1 MASATIG
8 DASMPPAHELTVS
21 RPSLPALALPRVAV
35 RHRVALAVL
44 GLTALSF
51 LLPAAPTYDPWAWII
66 WGREIMHLD
75 LSTVDGPSWKPLPV
89 LLTTPFSLFG
99 GLAPDL
105 WLFVARAGA
114 IAGVVMLFRL
124 GRRFGGI
131 TAGVAAAVPYALA
144 SWTIRNGAL
153 GNSEGLLVALA
164 LGAVERH
171 LEGRRGTA
179 FALALGAA
187 LLRPEAW
194 PFFGLY
200 GLWLLWREPS
210 LRRWVVLAFAAL
222 PALWLL
228 PEWWGSGDLLRAA
241 HRAQNPL
248 GNTPAFAK
256 DPSRPVPAQFERM
269 LPQPLGL
276 GPTPPPT
283 RPGPPP
289 PVRAVLDQFERML
302 PQPLWLGRI
311 AHPIELGLAAL
322 GGAAVVRVL
331 RRDVARH
338 DLLVVAALLA
348 GALLW
353 VLEVA
358 LMTSDGFSGNVRYLV
373 MPAALVFLGAGIG
386 AGWAV
391 RAVLGARLSAS
402 LPLGLALGAL
412 VVFAFVWPARDA
424 LRADHDALVY
434 QARLADRVPALVA
447 RAGGADRLRACGEI
461 YTGPVQVPLVAWNLH
476 MHTTLVHSTPPI
488 RPAVVFRAKSTPP
501 ERPGPSL
508 RSLGD
513 PSDLR
518 TLATAPHW
526 RIVAACRGAA

>member
-1 MASATIG
+1 MGSAPIG

-21 RPSLPALALPRVAV
+21 RPSLPALSLPRVAV
-35 RHRVALAVL
+35 RHWVALAVL
-44 GLTALSF
+44 GLAALSF
-51 LLPAAPTYDPWAWII
+51 LIPSAPTYDPWAWII
-66 WGREIMHLD
+66 WGREIVHLD

-89 LLTTPFSLFG
+89 LFTIPFSLFG

-105 WLFVARAGA
+105 WVFVARVGTLAG
-114 IAGVVMLFRL
+114 IVMLFRL
-124 GRRFGGI
+124 GRRFAGVPG
-131 TAGVAAAVPYALA
+131 GVAAVVPYALA
-144 SWTIRNGAL
+144 PWTVRNAAL

-164 LGAVERH
+164 LAAVERH
-171 LEGRRGTA
+171 LDGRRGTA

-248 GNTPAFAK
+248 GNSPAFAK
-256 DPSRPVPAQFERM
+256 D
-269 LPQPLGL
+269 
-276 GPTPPPT
+276 
-283 RPGPPP
+283 
-289 PVRAVLDQFERML
+289 PVRAVLDQFALML
-302 PQPLWLGRI
+302 PRPLWLGHI
-311 AHPIELGLAAL
+311 AQPVALGLEAL
-322 GGAAVVRVL
+322 GVAAIVRVL

-391 RAVLGARLSAS
+391 RAVLGARLSAA

-412 VVFAFVWPARDA
+412 VVFAFVWPGRDS
-424 LRADHDALVY
+424 LRADGDSLVY
-434 QARLADRVPALVA
+434 QARLADRVSGLVA
-447 RAGGADRLRACGEI
+447 RAGGAGRLRACGDI
-461 YTGPVQVPLVAWNLH
+461 YTGPFQVPLVAWNLD

-501 ERPGPSL
+501 EGPGPSL

-526 RIVAACRGAA
+526 RIVAVCRGAA

>member
-1 MASATIG
+1 MA
-8 DASMPPAHELTVS
+8 PVQELTVS
-21 RPSLPALALPRVAV
+21 RAPVPALALPRIAV
-35 RHRVALAVL
+35 RHRAAVAVL
-44 GLTALSF
+44 ALTALTF
-51 LLPAAPTYDPWAWII
+51 LVPAAPTYDPWAWII

-124 GRRFGGI
+124 GRGFGGI
-131 TAGVAAAVPYALA
+131 TAGVAAAGPYALA
-144 SWTIRNGAL
+144 SPTIRNGAL

-248 GNTPAFAK
+248 GNSPAFAK
-256 DPSRPVPAQFERM
+256 D
-269 LPQPLGL
+269 
-276 GPTPPPT
+276 
-283 RPGPPP
+283 

-311 AHPIELGLAAL
+311 AHPVQLGLTAL
-322 GGAAVVRVL
+322 GGAAIVRVL

-358 LMTSDGFSGNVRYLV
+358 PMTSDGFSGNVRYLV
-373 MPAALVFLGAGIG
+373 MPAALVFLAAGIG
-386 AGWAV
+386 VGWAV
-391 RAVLGARLSAS
+391 RAVLGARLSAA
-402 LPLGLALGAL
+402 LPLGIALGAL

-424 LRADHDALVY
+424 LRADRDSIVY
-434 QARLADRVPALVA
+434 QARLNDAVPGLVA
-447 RAGGADRLRACGEI
+447 RAGGAARLRACGDV
-461 YTGPVQVPLVAWNLH
+461 YTGPFQVPVVAWSLH
-476 MHTTLVHSTPPI
+476 LHTTRISSRIPQ
-488 RPAVVFRAKSTPP
+488 RPAVLFRVKSNPSS
-501 ERPGPSL
+501 RPGPSV
-508 RSLGD
+508 RTLGD

-518 TLATAPHW
+518 TPSVAPHW